1 MRKKYALILHH
12 FPQFVAKSSLSHDCG
27 VTLIILEYKMML
39 ALHMTSLKL
48 PGTELCLEDP
58 LFMSSFMSFFR

>member
-1 MRKKYALILHH
+1 MWKKYALILHH

-48 PGTELCLEDP
+48 PGAELCLEDP
-58 LFMSSFMSFFR
+58 LFMSSFMSFFH